1 MLTNDLIWQ
10 VRVYWL
16 TKGRMWRWC
25 PLSPLTS
32 TSRRD
37 HREVRPP
44 HRFITII
51 IIIIPAKFVCWRS
64 SSPLLLYFIDFFFS
78 PINPTPPHFRTTK
91 LYIKFLRSIF
101 CVVLAIFNLI
111 FFKMMTFFFN
121 VSVHF
126 VLTPLCS
133 SNWQNLQ
140 QQNPTLMQFVERAR
154 NLKKKKTGRWQIVEN
169 AHVSVSVFLHSSM
182 MEKKY

>member
-1 MLTNDLIWQ
+1 MTWSGRWECPDWRRAGCDVGALSLHWHRPVVETIAKCGLLIDSSQ
-10 VRVYWL
+10 S
-16 TKGRMWRWC
+16 
-25 PLSPLTS
+25 LSSSSQPNLS
-32 TSRRD
+32 AGD
-37 HREVRPP
+37 P
-44 HRFITII
+44 HRRFFFISLI
-51 IIIIPAKFVCWRS
+51 S
-64 SSPLLLYFIDFFFS
+64 SSLPSTRLLRIFGKQNYISNFSGQFFV
-78 PINPTPPHFRTTK
+78 
-91 LYIKFLRSIF
+91 LFLPF
-101 CVVLAIFNLI
+101 LI
-111 FFKMMTFFFN
+111 SFFFKMMTFFFN

-154 NLKKKKTGRWQIVEN
+154 NLKKKKTGRWQTVEN